1 MDENLQEDWLDARL
15 GDEASYVDDAGFTA
29 GVIQKL
35 PVRRVRHSYRAAI
48 LLAVTAL
55 ASLIVY
61 LLAGRSSFIA
71 EAVTNFIFMPL
82 SLIYLMAIGAG
93 LLLMGF
99 GVSAAMSKTGGQ
111 RLR

>member
-82 SLIYLMAIGAG
+82 SVIYLME
-93 LLLMGF
+93 
-99 GVSAAMSKTGGQ
+99 SAPGSYSWALG
-111 RLR
+111 

>member
-1 MDENLQEDWLDARL
+1 MDENLQEEWLDARL
-15 GDEASYVDDAGFTA
+15 REEASYVDDAGFTA

-35 PVRRVRHSYRAAI
+35 PAQRVRRSYRAAI

-61 LLAGRSSFIA
+61 FLAGSSSFIA

-99 GVSAAMSKTGGQ
+99 GVSAAMSKTSGQ

>member
-15 GDEASYVDDAGFTA
+15 REEASYVDDAGFTA

-35 PVRRVRHSYRAAI
+35 PAQPVRRSYRAAI

-61 LLAGRSSFIA
+61 FLAGSSSFIA

-99 GVSAAMSKTGGQ
+99 GVSAAMSKTSGQ